1 MDFVCRS
8 FANRLERRRNVLITS
23 QRFFRLVSEVLSLL
37 GNEESNLRTNDLLL
51 FVILQYFDKTS
62 EVFDKL
68 VMGNRTHDF
77 SQAGANLLKL
87 QQSQGILGK

>member
-1 MDFVCRS
+1 MQKFCKQARETAKRVNYFAKIFQTSFRGIIDIRQRRVEFTNELRS
-8 FANRLERRRNVLITS
+8 LI
-23 QRFFRLVSEVLSLL
+23 VHY
-37 GNEESNLRTNDLLL
+37 
-51 FVILQYFDKTS
+51 LQYFDKTS

-77 SQAGANLLKL
+77 SQAGVNLLKL

>member
-1 MDFVCRS
+1 MK
-8 FANRLERRRNVLITS
+8 RNIIISPTI
-23 QRFFRLVSEVLSLL
+23 RYF
-37 GNEESNLRTNDLLL
+37 
-51 FVILQYFDKTS
+51 QYFDKTS